1 MSRTLRF
8 AIGPIVLSGVVL
20 LTAQGLSGC
29 GQQREL
35 TFSSVPVTLTGF
47 KSDLPTTTSAVRVGK
62 RIEETALIPSGKLSE
77 VEAVVAHLRKD
88 GWRQMSTDIRV
99 NEVYYMLEKDGIRV
113 ELTHR
118 PNSGITIVA
127 SRSATEGSAP

>member
-1 MSRTLRF
+1 MRRAHKITL
-8 AIGPIVLSGVVL
+8 GWLLLSGFVVVTVL
-20 LTAQGLSGC
+20 GLSGC

-77 VEAVVAHLRKD
+77 LESVVARMRKE
-88 GWRQMSTDIRV
+88 GWRQMSSDIRV
-99 NEVYYMLEKDGIRV
+99 NEVYYMFEKDGVRV